1 MKVIITDC
9 DHENIDIEARVLEQA
24 GIEFKLLQCHTEEDL
39 ISMCKGAEIFINQ
52 YAPVTDRVME
62 SLPQL
67 RMVVRYGVGV
77 DNVDVAAAARRGV
90 QVCNVPD
97 YGTNEVADQA
107 MAFMF
112 ALLRKTILMNS
123 HTKTCGWDYSKAV
136 PLRRLST
143 LTVGVVGIGR
153 IGRNFARKANAMG
166 CRVIGCD
173 PFYKPSETDGTG
185 FIAAVDFDTLLRESD
200 VISIHCPL
208 DNARDLFGASAFD
221 RMKTGAVL
229 INTARGG
236 IVNEKDLN
244 LALASGK
251 LAGAAM
257 DCMENEPVAP
267 GHPLFRHGNFIVT
280 PHMSWYSEESFQDL
294 KRKAAEEAVRFSM
307 GEAVKYPVN
316 KLK

>member
-1 MKVIITDC
+1 MRVIITDC
-9 DHENIDIEARVLEQA
+9 DHKNIDIEAHVLERA
-24 GIEFKLLQCHTEEDL
+24 GIEFKLLQCHTEGDL
-39 ISMCKGAEIFINQ
+39 ISKCKGAEIFINQ
-52 YAPVTDRVME
+52 YAPVTDKVME
-62 SLPQL
+62 SLPEL

-77 DNVDVAAAARRGV
+77 DNVDVAAATRRGI

-123 HTKTCGWDYSKAV
+123 YTKTRGWDYTKAI
-136 PLRRLST
+136 PIRRLGS

-153 IGRNFARKANAMG
+153 IGRNFARKARAMG

-173 PFYKPSETDGTG
+173 PFYRPSETDGTD

-208 DNARDLFGASAFD
+208 DNARNLFDAAVFD
-221 RMKTGAVL
+221 KMKTGAVL

-236 IVNEKDLN
+236 IINENDLD
-244 LALASGK
+244 LALISGK

-267 GHPLFRHGNFIVT
+267 GHPLFRHENFIVT
-280 PHMSWYSEESFQDL
+280 PHMSWYSEEACQDL
-294 KRKAAEEAVRFSM
+294 KRKAAEEAVRFFMS
-307 GEAVKYPVN
+307 GTVKYPVN
-316 KLK
+316 KVK